1 MNEFEVE
8 NNRRPGRKPNDIP
21 RKGHTIYCNRNE
33 FILIKTLLHEL
44 RRIDAARKEIA
55 KAKGKASEHLEAVKH
70 LMMTAEE
77 VKAVTIQKMLKEANI
92 EF

>member
-1 MNEFEVE
+1 MNELGVE
-8 NNRRPGRKPNDIP
+8 NNRRPGRKPNAIP
-21 RKGHTIYCNRNE
+21 RKGHSIYCNRNE

-44 RRIDAARKEIA
+44 RRIDTARKEIT
-55 KAKGKASEHLEAVKH
+55 KAKGKAVEHLAAIKH
-70 LMMTAEE
+70 LMLTEEE